1 MTTYATEKVGT
12 TKDYSIFKYFD
23 RNRIISKSHVENLR
37 KDMNEKGQL
46 ERVTV
51 NEDGFVTDGQHRIA
65 ARMLDKK
72 PVNFR
77 IKKGA
82 SMTDVTVINNTG
94 KRWNNKDWSR
104 NYSHEEHKNNKP
116 YLQYI
121 EFKKTYG
128 FPETVCTALLS
139 EDLHDYGRKT
149 FRAGTFKIVNYEK
162 AKIHADQIGEL
173 VAIEPKL
180 NVLKA
185 ALAFLNLKK
194 LPNFKFNI
202 FKSQLEKNKRRLT
215 SCNNINDWVDIF
227 IKDIYNHN
235 LKPPHKRL
243 VNRYI

>member
-12 TKDYSIFKYFD
+12 TKDYSMFKYFD
-23 RNRIISKSHVENLR
+23 RNRIISKSHVETLR

-51 NEDGFVTDGQHRIA
+51 NEDFYVTDGQHRIA

-104 NYSHEEHKNNKP
+104 NYSHKEHKNNKP

-139 EDLHDYGRKT
+139 EDLHVYGRKA
-149 FRAGTFKIVNYEK
+149 FRAGTFKIVNYDK
-162 AKIHADQIGEL
+162 AKTNADQIGEL
-173 VAIEPKL
+173 TAIEPKL

-202 FKSQLEKNKRRLT
+202 LKSQLEKNKRRLV
-215 SCNNINDWVDIF
+215 SCNNVNDWVDVF